1 MVDGGDE
8 VTSRVRS
15 VRLPDALWERLQAV
29 ASARG
34 VSVSQVIVTILSE
47 YREGV
52 TSWEKR

>member
-8 VTSRVRS
+8 VSGRVRS
-15 VRLPDALWERLQAV
+15 VRLPDALWERLQAL

-34 VSVSQVIVTILSE
+34 VSVSQVILTILSE
-47 YREGV
+47 YKEGV

>member
-1 MVDGGDE
+1 VSG
-8 VTSRVRS
+8 RVRS

-29 ASARG
+29 AEARG

>member
-1 MVDGGDE
+1 VVDGGDE
-8 VTSRVRS
+8 VSGRVRS

-47 YREGV
+47 YKEGV

>member
-1 MVDGGDE
+1 M
-8 VTSRVRS
+8 TSRVRS

>member
-8 VTSRVRS
+8 VSGRVRS

-29 ASARG
+29 AEARG
-34 VSVSQVIVTILSE
+34 VSVSTVILTALSE
-47 YREGV
+47 YERKV